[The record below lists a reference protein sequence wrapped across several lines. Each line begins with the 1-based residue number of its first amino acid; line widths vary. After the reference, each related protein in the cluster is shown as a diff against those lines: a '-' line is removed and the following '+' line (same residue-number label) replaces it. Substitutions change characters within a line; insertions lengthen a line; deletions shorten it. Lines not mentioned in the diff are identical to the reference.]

1 MGIEIF
7 PKFLH
12 KYVSY
17 GFEKKF
23 EICIMKSAL
32 RALALCQRETLKTTT
47 QIGLDDW
54 TKEKSLKR
62 VTHVHI
68 VF

>member
-1 MGIEIF
+1 M
-7 PKFLH
+7 
-12 KYVSY
+12 SY